1 MKSRTRFSKKKRG
14 IQCLNCGQPMSYRD
28 NCCSNCGQV
37 NDELPLSIKQFIS
50 DFFAGFFNFDSRFF
64 KTFIPLL
71 FKPGKVPK
79 DYIEGKRMKYVN
91 PFQLY
96 LNVTIIFF
104 LIQGLFSALDEYKLS
119 DPTIE
124 QSNQVAKDSIAQQT
138 DKQLKEVEENL
149 ANQGFDVNLGIP
161 NNDTIQ
167 QKKKDTIVSIY
178 EKYIKKYPKDSLL
191 KDHISKTKN
200 YIDSILLAT
209 NTLEVLNDSLIS
221 LQRKDSVFDNFF
233 KLNMTYIA
241 TLTNSKV
248 VQNWKQVQNLSLLK
262 EFSTNYTTEV
272 FRNQHITYK
281 IPEKAR
287 ISVEDDLIKSI
298 VGQGFFKRI
307 SDFMNYDN
315 NHENATALEAID
327 TLGYEKT
334 RWNVFYFKK
343 AQDLN
348 KMKEDKEFRQTYLDT
363 IISKISVA
371 LFFLLPVFTMF
382 LSLLYIRGKKNY
394 TEHLVFVF
402 NVQTVFFILLILF
415 TLFDRAFKTDMGTI
429 LFIPIFLF
437 YLERAMQ
444 NFYKQHWIKTIIKFF
459 VLNTI
464 YITLAIIGL
473 IVISFLAFVL

>member
-14 IQCLNCGQPMSYRD
+14 IQCLNCGQPMSHRD

-104 LIQGLFSALDEYKLS
+104 LMQGFFSALDEYKLS

-124 QSNQVAKDSIAQQT
+124 ESNQVTKDSIAQQT
-138 DKQLKEVEENL
+138 HKQLKEVEKNL
-149 ANQGFDVNLGIP
+149 ANQGLNINFSVP
-161 NNDTIQ
+161 SNDTIQ

-191 KDHISKTKN
+191 KNHIFKTKS

-221 LQRKDSVFDNFF
+221 LQRKDSVFDVFF
-233 KLNMTYIA
+233 ESNMAFIQH
-241 TLTNSKV
+241 LTNSKKV
-248 VQNWKQVQNLSLLK
+248 ENIKQVQDLSLLK
-262 EFSTNYTTEV
+262 EFSVNYITQV

-281 IPEKAR
+281 IPEKAT

-307 SDFMNYDN
+307 SDFMAYDN
-315 NHENATALEAID
+315 NHENAAALEAID
-327 TLGYEKT
+327 TLGYKKT

-348 KMKEDKEFRQTYLDT
+348 KMKKDKEFRQTYLDT

-402 NVQTVFFILLILF
+402 NVQTVFFILLIFF
-415 TLFDRAFKTDMGTI
+415 TLFDKILKTAIGTT
-429 LFIPIFLF
+429 LFIPVFLF

-444 NFYKQHWIKTIIKFF
+444 NFYEQHWIKTIIKFF
-459 VLNTI
+459 IVNTI

-473 IVISFLAFVL
+473 IIISFLAFVL